1 MFIKTYNVDGNNLN
15 EFNDNVKQGTGMVAY
30 TADWCGHCKNLKPHW
45 DKFQNR
51 CKRKKTIKPVTVAH
65 CDVPKYQS
73 QAFGANTVRGFPTII
88 AFKDGKEVS
97 RFSQLDGNREN
108 PKDLEKFLNKFIKM
122 NKKRGRRN
130 SVNNTKKKPGSFLI
144 FFLFH
149 KATSTHTHTHTQI
162 SIHAILYNFLQYLIS
177 SPFSFSSSLRALR
190 FFRFL

>member
-130 SVNNTKKKPGSFLI
+130 SVNNTKKKRRKGAGETI
-144 FFLFH
+144 IIR
-149 KATSTHTHTHTQI
+149 KKRGRRRGNTEGKRE
-162 SIHAILYNFLQYLIS
+162 NYLKTW
-177 SPFSFSSSLRALR
+177 
-190 FFRFL
+190 

>member
-130 SVNNTKKKPGSFLI
+130 SVNNTKKKKKKRRRINDTNTKKKRKKKRKQRRKTRKLLKNLVKRLG
-144 FFLFH
+144 
-149 KATSTHTHTHTQI
+149 
-162 SIHAILYNFLQYLIS
+162 Y
-177 SPFSFSSSLRALR
+177 
-190 FFRFL
+190 